1 MTLDA
6 GRDDETLRT
15 GAGAPVLH
23 PSDPRRVGGVRLLG
37 RLGEGGMG
45 VAFLGQ
51 DDGGRLVCVK
61 LIRAEYARDER
72 FRARFAAEAAA
83 ARRVA
88 RFCTAQVLD
97 AGTDG
102 DLAYLVT
109 EYIEGP
115 TLTAAL
121 DRDGPM
127 RGSTLDSLAIGI
139 AAALNGIH
147 AAGIVHRDLK
157 PGNVLLSRVGPKV
170 IDFGIARALDAL
182 ESHTEPGNVVG
193 TPAYMAPEQFR
204 GTTTTAT
211 DVFSWGA
218 VVTVAATGRPPFGTG
233 APYALMHRVLSDQ
246 PDLGVLERPLRDL
259 VVRALDKEP
268 GRRPTA
274 KALLLALVGDAED
287 PVDASSRIL
296 SAQWTPPPAAAPAP
310 TPLDDGDA
318 AGPLLGR
325 PMVERPPAG
334 RRRRAL
340 LGVAAVGLVAA
351 IVAAVVMQA
360 DGKDDPGRIGAS
372 PSASSRFA
380 AEPGPTPASAE
391 PGSTPASAGSGPS
404 AGTTPGPAG
413 AGAAIAIGVRVPAQ
427 GVIVLGIGEIRRYR
441 LHLDAPRDIYLEG
454 DVCADLVPWQLF
466 RAGGGLVSS
475 GGLGCVQSGP
485 WALPAGDYELRVGGD
500 GVEGKYALTLVG
512 R

>member
-6 GRDDETLRT
+6 GRDDDTART

-45 VAFLGQ
+45 VVFLGQ
-51 DDGGRLVCVK
+51 DGDGRLVCVK
-61 LIRAEYARDER
+61 LIRPEYARDER
-72 FRARFAAEAAA
+72 FRARFAGETAA

-127 RGSTLDSLAIGI
+127 HGSTLDSLAIGI

-147 AAGIVHRDLK
+147 AAGVVHRDLK

-182 ESHTEPGNVVG
+182 ESHTEPGSVVG

-218 VVTVAATGRPPFGTG
+218 VVTFAATGRPPFGTG
-233 APYALMHRVLSDQ
+233 APYALMHRVLSDP
-246 PDLGVLERPLRDL
+246 PDLGALERPLLDL
-259 VVRALDKEP
+259 VLRALDKEP
-268 GRRPTA
+268 DRRPTA
-274 KALLLALVGDAED
+274 RELLLALVGDTAD
-287 PVDASSRIL
+287 PIDASSRIL
-296 SAQWTPPPAAAPAP
+296 STRWTPPPATPTRAGPAP
-310 TPLDDGDA
+310 TRVDDTGA

-325 PMVERPPAG
+325 PLVGRAPASW
-334 RRRRAL
+334 RRRAV
-340 LGVAAVGLVAA
+340 LGVTAVGLV
-351 IVAAVVMQA
+351 VAVATTLSMLD
-360 DGKDDPGRIGAS
+360 DGKDDPGGIGAS
-372 PSASSRFA
+372 PSPSTGS
-380 AEPGPTPASAE
+380 TLSAPVG
-391 PGSTPASAGSGPS
+391 PGSTPAAGGSAP
-404 AGTTPGPAG
+404 AAAG
-413 AGAAIAIGVRVPAQ
+413 AGTPVAIGARVPAQ
-427 GVIVLGIGEIRRYR
+427 GTVRLGVGEIRQYR
-441 LHLDAPRDIYLEG
+441 LRLDAARDVYLEG
-454 DVCADLVPWQLF
+454 EVCADLVPWQLF
-466 RAGGGLVSS
+466 RAGGGLVSD
-475 GGLGCVQSGP
+475 GLLGCRQFGP
-485 WALPAGDYELRVGGD
+485 LTLAAGDYDLRVGGR
-500 GVEGKYALTLVG
+500 GVEGRYAFTLSG